1 MEFAPKLMGHKFCA
15 ALLLLTL
22 ASAELRLPRSKSKQA
37 PEVRR
42 LEGCR
47 TISFAELCE
56 LPALPVGCFQL
67 QLPSDAQRCEL
78 RGPHAAPARL
88 VTAEN
93 VTGVATLRTQGEL
106 RITGSIQMI
115 SLRFDAGTL
124 VFDDAQVE
132 AWHEDHPDELIDQ
145 GGAFSSRG
153 PFTLTNSYLT

>member
-67 QLPSDAQRCEL
+67 QPSDAQPGTGCFQLQPSDAQRCEL

-106 RITGSIQMI
+106 RITG
-115 SLRFDAGTL
+115 
-124 VFDDAQVE
+124 
-132 AWHEDHPDELIDQ
+132 
-145 GGAFSSRG
+145 
-153 PFTLTNSYLT
+153 YLGRI